1 MSSPTLSTLDRIQL
15 EIKESIQREKEL
27 KNIYSHGKPDTNSQQ
42 ENLPKQLKEPPVTEV
57 CNGHTSPTNK
67 NSKNESKTLPVTTA
81 PSKPTMNGFRRF
93 TQNASAKGMMHKFLK
108 SRGKLTKSS
117 INTNPTQSNWISDAA
132 FKPAKMTVEK
142 GSKPLRNGFVPAEEK
157 MKRELQEFHQ
167 REMELREERKKS
179 QPNLM
184 AALQL
189 EEENEF
195 ENMGMSPWNSGLK
208 PAKSMANLYSNSDE
222 GFEDNS
228 SSTGGSLK
236 PARSLAELCD
246 LSDEEGGLP
255 GKYILFIFI
264 SIVRDG
270 AFGFLGTHSLIMQ
283 FENMQFKNRP
293 SSQSSRGSSYSRE
306 F

>member
-1 MSSPTLSTLDRIQL
+1 MSSSTLSTLDRIQL

-27 KNIYSHGKPDTNSQQ
+27 KSIYTHGKPEDNSHQ
-42 ENLPKQLKEPPVTEV
+42 ENQAKQSKEPPVVKV
-57 CNGHTSPTNK
+57 CNGDASPTNK
-67 NSKNESKTLPVTTA
+67 SSKSESTS
-81 PSKPTMNGFRRF
+81 SKPTTMNGFRRF

-117 INTNPTQSNWISDAA
+117 INPNPTQSNWISDAA
-132 FKPAKMTVEK
+132 FKPAKITVEK

-255 GKYILFIFI
+255 GK
-264 SIVRDG
+264 
-270 AFGFLGTHSLIMQ
+270 
-283 FENMQFKNRP
+283 
-293 SSQSSRGSSYSRE
+293 
-306 F
+306 

>member
-1 MSSPTLSTLDRIQL
+1 MSSSTLSTLDRIQL

-27 KNIYSHGKPDTNSQQ
+27 KSIYSHGKPDDTNSQQ
-42 ENLPKQLKEPPVTEV
+42 ESLPKLLKEPPVTEV
-57 CNGHTSPTNK
+57 CNGHGSPTNK
-67 NSKNESKTLPVTTA
+67 NSKNESKTFPSSTTV

-117 INTNPTQSNWISDAA
+117 INTNPTQNNWISDAA
-132 FKPAKMTVEK
+132 FKPAKITVEK

-255 GKYILFIFI
+255 GKSILFIFI
-264 SIVRDG
+264 SIFLDG
-270 AFGFLGTHSLIMQ
+270 TLI
-283 FENMQFKNRP
+283 F
-293 SSQSSRGSSYSRE
+293 
-306 F
+306 